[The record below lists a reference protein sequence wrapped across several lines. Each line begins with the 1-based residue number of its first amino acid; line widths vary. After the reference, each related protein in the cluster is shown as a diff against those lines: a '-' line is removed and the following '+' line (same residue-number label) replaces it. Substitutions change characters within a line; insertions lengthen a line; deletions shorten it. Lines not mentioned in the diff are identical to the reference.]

1 MKNTFCLLLL
11 MLVSGYAANAQTDK
25 NSLLWQINGN
35 GLQQPSYIFGS
46 FHIMCKA
53 DFQISAILAGKI
65 RISKQF
71 FGELDMSD
79 PTLQQQMISKMM
91 LQGNTLQSL
100 MGETEYTKVSAQFL
114 QIAGVSLAMFNNFK
128 PFMPLSIL
136 VINSIPCKE
145 KIQPETEFVN
155 LAQKYQIPI
164 RGLESVD
171 EEINAIDQ
179 VPLDSQINS
188 LKQSVLNFDSVKTVM
203 LKMQAVYNL
212 RNTDSLYSFVKG
224 ESKGGDLETELLVK
238 RNLKWIPIIRKAMAD
253 KASFF
258 VVGAGHLG
266 GPEGVIRLLQKQG
279 YKVTPVTY

>member
-11 MLVSGYAANAQTDK
+11 LLVSGYATNAQTGK
-25 NSLLWQINGN
+25 TSLLWEINGN

-53 DFQISAILAGKI
+53 DFQISTILAGKI
-65 RISKQF
+65 RASKQF

-79 PTLQQQMISKMM
+79 PTLQQQMTTKMM
-91 LQGNTLQSL
+91 LQGQTLQSL
-100 MGETEYTKVSAQFL
+100 MGESEYTKVSAQFQ
-114 QIAGVSLAMFNNFK
+114 QIAGLPLAMFNNFK
-128 PFMPLSIL
+128 PFMPLSVL

-155 LAQKYQIPI
+155 LAKKYQIPI
-164 RGLESVD
+164 RGLETVD
-171 EEINAIDQ
+171 EEINAIDKE
-179 VPLDSQINS
+179 PLDSQINS

-212 RNTDSLYSFVKG
+212 RNTDSLYSFMKSEG
-224 ESKGGDLETELLVK
+224 TGGDFETELLVK
-238 RNLKWIPIIRKAMAD
+238 RNLKWIPVIKKAMAA

-266 GPEGVIRLLQKQG
+266 GPEGVIRLLRKQG
-279 YKVTPVTY
+279 YKVTPVMY

>member
-11 MLVSGYAANAQTDK
+11 MLVCGYAANAQTDK

-136 VINSIPCKE
+136 VIKSIPCKE

-203 LKMQAVYNL
+203 LKLQAVYNL

-266 GPEGVIRLLQKQG
+266 GPEGVIHLLQNQG